1 VQTTYALPEDA
12 LVVSFNPERNSRELT
27 EHVVEIRETT
37 LDARDMIDT
46 TTGQFDRDRISKAKA
61 Q

>member
-12 LVVSFNPERNSRELT
+12 LVVSFNPERN
-27 EHVVEIRETT
+27 
-37 LDARDMIDT
+37 ARDMIDT
-46 TTGQFDRDRISKAKA
+46 TTGQFGRDRISKAKA